1 MAWKR
6 NKYFFSRISKHDML
20 KALDNNNMKFER
32 GSLQENNGFMS
43 LSFLESVRKSINFIF
58 S

>member
-1 MAWKR
+1 
-6 NKYFFSRISKHDML
+6 ML

-58 S
+58 SQENAKGMQVRKHKGNR